1 MKGEYCRMNTSR
13 SGIAQRSPFTYD
25 ELVKEYDKQVAA
37 LEKRWGEG
45 YFYPVQARKAFDK
58 YLNRFKC
65 GEVVEVYSSNYIED
79 GNSFDDVMMSDGTV
93 KTICYGYWD

>member
-1 MKGEYCRMNTSR
+1 MNTSR

-25 ELVKEYDKQVAA
+25 ELVREYDKQVAA
-37 LEKRWGEG
+37 LEKRWGKG

-58 YLNRFKC
+58 QLNQFSC
-65 GEVVEVYSSNYIED
+65 GEVVEVYSSDYIED
-79 GNSFDDVMMSDGTV
+79 SISFADVMMSDGTV